1 MNDAPAEFLFTQYPA
16 RQGFTWLGAAYAMFK
31 VYRLPW
37 AALVLA
43 YFIILVLMQTVPFI
57 GPYAAALL
65 SPVFGVGLLAAA
77 WTQERG
83 GRPAFNQLFQGFR
96 TNLWSLVA
104 IGVFFVAAIALVA
117 FASSLVDG
125 GKLRELMTNSKEMTE
140 TQIAAALSE
149 PQLQLGVAF
158 SAIFSL
164 CVMIVTW
171 WTQALVV
178 FQDAGFR
185 AALAASLRAALA
197 NWKALSFYGV
207 GIFFYAGV
215 VPGLITAMVAAVVPL
230 PAAQL
235 LVIGLLL
242 PYSLFF
248 AATLYISF
256 YVSYRDVF
264 HAGEALTPLAATG
277 PP

>member
-1 MNDAPAEFLFTQYPA
+1 MSDAPHEFLHTQYPA
-16 RQGFTWLGAAYAMFK
+16 RQGFAWLGTAYRMFK
-31 VYRLPW
+31 VYRLAW
-37 AALVLA
+37 VAVVLA
-43 YFIILVLMQTVPFI
+43 YFIILMLMQTVPVI

-96 TNLWSLVA
+96 TSLWSLVA
-104 IGVFFVAAIALVA
+104 IGIVFVAAVALVA

-125 GKLRELMTNSKEMTE
+125 GKLRELMATSKEMTE
-140 TQIAAALSE
+140 AQMAAALSD

-158 SAIFSL
+158 SALLYLS
-164 CVMIVTW
+164 VMIVTW
-171 WTQALVV
+171 WAQALVV
-178 FQDAGFR
+178 FQDAGPG

-197 NWKALSFYGV
+197 NWKALAFYGF
-207 GIFFYAGV
+207 GIFFYMGI
-215 VPGLITAMVAAVVPL
+215 VPGLITAIVAMIVPL

-235 LVIGLLL
+235 VVIALLL
-242 PYSLFF
+242 PYWLFF
-248 AATLYISF
+248 AATLYVSF

-264 HAGEALTPLAATG
+264 HAGETLTPLTSG
-277 PP
+277 S

>member
-1 MNDAPAEFLFTQYPA
+1 MSDVPREFPFARHPA
-16 RQGFTWLGAAYAMFK
+16 RQGFTWLATAYRMFK
-31 VYRLPW
+31 VYRLAW
-37 AALVLA
+37 VALLLA
-43 YFIILVLMQTVPFI
+43 YFILLLLMQAVPFI

-83 GRPAFNQLFQGFR
+83 GRPAFSQLFQGFR
-96 TNLWSLVA
+96 TNLWSLLA
-104 IGVFFVAAIALVA
+104 IGVFFVAAVTLVA
-117 FASSLVDG
+117 FAASLVDG
-125 GKLRELMTNSKEMTE
+125 GKLRELMVNSKDMTE
-140 TQIAAALSE
+140 AQIAGALSD

-158 SAIFSL
+158 SALFSL
-164 CVMIVTW
+164 SVMIVTW

-178 FQDAGFR
+178 FQDAGFG
-185 AALAASLRAALA
+185 AGLAASLRAVLA
-197 NWKALSFYGV
+197 NWKALAFYGV

-215 VPGLITAMVAAVVPL
+215 VPGLLTAIVAVVVPL

-235 LVIGLLL
+235 LVIALLL

-264 HAGEALTPLAATG
+264 HAGETLAPLAAAAQG
-277 PP
+277 

>member
-1 MNDAPAEFLFTQYPA
+1 MSDVPREFPYTQYPA
-16 RQGFTWLGAAYAMFK
+16 RQGFAWLATAYRMFK
-31 VYRLPW
+31 VHRLAW
-37 AALVLA
+37 SAVVLA
-43 YFIILVLMQTVPFI
+43 YFIILLLMQTVPFV

-104 IGVFFVAAIALVA
+104 IGIFFVGAIALVA

-125 GKLRELMTNSKEMTE
+125 GKLRELMAHSKEMTE
-140 TQIAAALSE
+140 AQIAAGLTD

-158 SAIFSL
+158 SALLSL
-164 CVMIVTW
+164 SIMILTW
-171 WTQALVV
+171 WAQALVV
-178 FQDAGFR
+178 FQDAGPGG
-185 AALAASLRAALA
+185 ALAASLRAALA
-197 NWKALSFYGV
+197 NWKPLALYGL
-207 GIFFYAGV
+207 GIFFYVGI
-215 VPGLITAMVAAVVPL
+215 VPGLITAIVAVIVPL

-235 LVIGLLL
+235 LVIALLL

-248 AATLYISF
+248 AATLYVSF

-264 HAGEALTPLAATG
+264 HAGETLTPLSAG
-277 PP
+277 G